1 MKIIILLLFTFCF
14 LFTTRNPAAAATP
27 TPVTNNSSAG
37 LGCGGGLGPIADFF
51 CGIKQGNTDA
61 EKKAENEKVGNK
73 LNTVISG
80 IIGFMTII
88 AALWFLFQ
96 ILIGGYGWISSGG
109 DKQAIEQARDRIIYS
124 VIGLITVVS
133 AWVIVGIIGTIIG
146 LDVLNPGKVILNLGF

>member
-1 MKIIILLLFTFCF
+1 MTKIVIVLLTLFLIIPIISPSF
-14 LFTTRNPAAAATP
+14 AATP
-27 TPVTNNSSAG
+27 TPAATASGAG
-37 LGCGGGLGPIADFF
+37 LGCGGGLGPIADFL
-51 CGIKQGNTDA
+51 CGIGNTKNDQ
-61 EKKAENEKVGNK
+61 EKVGNK
-73 LNTVISG
+73 LNTVVSG

-146 LDVLNPGKVILNLGF
+146 LDILNPGKVILNIGF